1 MGTEDAMN
9 RRDILRW
16 AGRAAVAAAAAPVLF
31 TLTGAHAER
40 SRPLIQGDPEDV
52 GMSPDR
58 LEDVFARV
66 ARRVGDG
73 LFPGATALVARRGV
87 IVGHRAFGAK
97 VRGNDDEPVTLDTI
111 FDLQS
116 MTKVVATAISAMI
129 LVDRGV
135 LTLETPVAA
144 FLPEFA
150 ANGKAD
156 VTVHDVLRYS
166 SGLPIDNQFLD
177 NADDAAV
184 WRLMAETALEYP
196 TGTSVLYSDLGYRL
210 LGRMLEAAAGMSL
223 DALARQAVWG
233 PLGMHDTMFTPPA
246 SLVPRIAATGYS
258 DVRGYLVRGE
268 VQDEQDFALGGITG
282 CDGVFGTAL
291 DLAIFCQMI
300 LNRGRYGEAR
310 ILSRHL
316 AREMVKD
323 QTPHAD
329 EAAACLSPIMD
340 LLVGP
345 KGYGWEMWAPR
356 FSTGGMR
363 ISRRSYGSIG
373 GAGTFMW
380 VDPERELIG
389 VLLTNHGLPVPVTEQ
404 TWNLMLDATAPGE
417 FYDGIVAALD
427 GDDDDD
433 DDD

>member
-1 MGTEDAMN
+1 MGTQYAFN
-9 RRDILRW
+9 RRDLLRW
-16 AGRAAVAAAAAPVLF
+16 AGRAAAAAAVAPLLF
-31 TLTGAHAER
+31 TLTGAHTER
-40 SRPLIQGDPEDV
+40 SRPLTQGDPEDV

-58 LEDVFARV
+58 LEDVFARI

-73 LFPGATALVARRGV
+73 LFPGATALVARHGV
-87 IVGHRAFGAK
+87 IVGHRAFGVK

-111 FDLQS
+111 FDVQS
-116 MTKVVATAISAMI
+116 MTKVVATAISAMV

-135 LTLETPVAA
+135 ITLETPVAA
-144 FLPEFA
+144 LLPEFA
-150 ANGKAD
+150 ANGKAH
-156 VTVHDVLRYS
+156 VTVRDVLRYS
-166 SGLPIDNQFLD
+166 SGLPVDNQLLD
-177 NADDAAV
+177 NPDDAAV

-210 LGRMLEAAAGMSL
+210 LGRMIEAAAGMNL
-223 DALARQAVWG
+223 DAFARHAVWG
-233 PLGMHDTMFTPPA
+233 PLGMHDTMFNPPA
-246 SLVPRIAATGYS
+246 SLLHRIAATGYS
-258 DVRGYLVRGE
+258 EVRGYLVRGE

-282 CDGVFGTAL
+282 CDGVFSTAM

-300 LNRGRYGEAR
+300 LNRGRYGGAR
-310 ILSRHL
+310 VTSREL

-329 EAAACLSPIMD
+329 EAAASLSPLMD

-345 KGYGWEMWAPR
+345 KGFGWERWAPR

-363 ISRRSYGSIG
+363 LSHRSYGSIG

-389 VLLTNHGLPVPVTEQ
+389 VLLTNHGLPSPFTEQ
-404 TWNLMLDATAPGE
+404 AWNLLLDATAPGE
-417 FYDGIVAALD
+417 FYDGIVAAM
-427 GDDDDD
+427 DDD
-433 DDD
+433 